1 MEHVDAILWHKVG
14 LADFKGIH
22 SINRNGKG
30 SSQTYFQAAGYDK
43 NDLSTMLK
51 YATNK
56 IDTGK
61 KWDTGDPKIKYV
73 IDAIAFP
80 TLADGDFGHLDFF
93 EFEVTRRYISRCST
107 AVFSLA

>member
-43 NDLSTMLK
+43 NDLSTMLMNVS
-51 YATNK
+51 Y
-56 IDTGK
+56 
-61 KWDTGDPKIKYV
+61 
-73 IDAIAFP
+73 
-80 TLADGDFGHLDFF
+80 
-93 EFEVTRRYISRCST
+93 
-107 AVFSLA
+107 

>member
-43 NDLSTMLK
+43 NDLSAMLK
-51 YATNK
+51 YAANK

-61 KWDTGDPKIKYV
+61 NGIRATPKSSMLSM
-73 IDAIAFP
+73 P
-80 TLADGDFGHLDFF
+80 LL
-93 EFEVTRRYISRCST
+93 
-107 AVFSLA
+107 